1 MQTDTSTQ
9 LGLPPTIMRGRR
21 GLRRLRLL
29 PPPPP
34 LFPAP
39 TPSQTIVLHV
49 SHAILATV
57 REERKKEEITNY
69 T

>member
-9 LGLPPTIMRGRR
+9 LGLPLTILRGRR

-29 PPPPP
+29 PPPPL
-34 LFPAP
+34 LFPTP

-49 SHAILATV
+49 SLAILATIK
-57 REERKKEEITNY
+57 EERKKEEITNY